1 MLRRGRW
8 GQQVAGA
15 ALGRRRAFL
24 TSGRVRGSRADH
36 AALAPPG
43 ALTMTD
49 TRFTRFRLSDYL
61 ADLVDLAVHCAV
73 RVGYFASDR
82 ASRLRERF
90 RRARKANAK
99 PR

>member
-1 MLRRGRW
+1 
-8 GQQVAGA
+8 
-15 ALGRRRAFL
+15 
-24 TSGRVRGSRADH
+24 
-36 AALAPPG
+36 
-43 ALTMTD
+43 MTD

-90 RRARKANAK
+90 RRARKANVK